1 MRLEYFE
8 NEILFLIAM
17 LIILFL
23 LGPKSSYKSYM
34 FLLFIPIIMAFYTKD
49 LIATNIEQFNTG
61 KTLICTN
68 NNGDKYIVEQKNGW
82 KLSDLYFQKD
92 SLLLKIKR
100 CDEK

>member
-8 NEILFLIAM
+8 NEVLLLMGMIFILLIT
-17 LIILFL
+17 
-23 LGPKSSYKSYM
+23 GSKSSYRSY
-34 FLLFIPIIMAFYTKD
+34 FLLLFIPIIMAFYTKD

-68 NNGDKYIVEQKNGW
+68 NNGDKYIVDQKNGW

-100 CDEK
+100 CNEK